1 MGTKTQSSAGAWQKY
16 TGAGASKSVK
26 YQTIQFAEVMD
37 NTDGSKMGRLRV
49 YIVGSRGNK
58 LDQNNWRTVSWS
70 SPFAGATNLDDTIK
84 GGEGKPEDKIENSYQ
99 ATQRSYGMWMTPP
112 DIGNIVIVAFV
123 DGNENMGVCL
133 GCMFQPGINHMIPGI
148 AKGAT
153 FGEDSPLVPVAE
165 ANRKSDEVNNNY
177 SLYKSKPNTIDSVRR
192 AKHDPLFESLT
203 DQGLEND
210 NIRGL
215 TDSSARRESPSQ
227 VFGFL
232 TPGGHQFVMD
242 DASQKHIRLR
252 TIGGSQILLDDTN
265 NTIYVIN
272 SQGTG
277 WVEITN
283 QGKIEVW
290 GADSISLRSEKDV
303 NIRADRDLN
312 LESGRHVNIRARYTD
327 ENNQPT
333 STKTLTPTK
342 GNVHIQ
348 TAGSFKVTSGTD
360 NTDNIDMST
369 TGSTN
374 VYSGVDLKLTQLG
387 SSHINSGTTHRETA
401 ANGSGRIDMNSPGF
415 DASVCVPVT
424 GIPLQV
430 DGEGNLLYTN
440 VLEMRQGEALN
451 SPRVTETQRG
461 SINTRFPTREPYPDH
476 ESQST
481 ANSGESS

>member
-1 MGTKTQSSAGAWQKY
+1 MATKTQSSAGAWQKY
-16 TGAGASKSVK
+16 TGASGSKSVK

-70 SPFAGATNLDDTIK
+70 SPFAGATNLDDAIK
-84 GGEGKPEDKIENSYQ
+84 GGEGKAEEKIENTYKG
-99 ATQRSYGMWMTPP
+99 TQRSYGMWMTPP
-112 DIGNIVIVAFV
+112 DVGNIVIVAFV

-153 FGEDSPLVPVAE
+153 FGEEAPLVPVAE
-165 ANRKSDEVNNNY
+165 ANRKSDEINNSY
-177 SLYKSKPNTIDSVRR
+177 SLYKNTPNSIDSVRR

-203 DQGLEND
+203 NQGLEND

-252 TIGGSQILLDDTN
+252 TVGGAQILLDDTN
-265 NTIYVIN
+265 STVYVTN
-272 SQGTG
+272 SKGTG
-277 WVEITN
+277 WVEISEN
-283 QGKIEVW
+283 GKIELW
-290 GADSISLRSEKDV
+290 GADSISMRSEKDV

-312 LESGRHVNIRARYTD
+312 LESGRHTNIRAHKTD
-327 ENNQPT
+327 ENSQP
-333 STKTLTPTK
+333 KTTTDLGSVK

-348 TAGSFKVTSGTD
+348 SAGSFKVKTGTD
-360 NTDNIDMST
+360 VADNIDMST
-369 TGSTN
+369 TGTTN
-374 VYSGVDLKLTQLG
+374 IYSGVNHNFTALG
-387 SSHINSGTTHRETA
+387 VSNINAAGGHFETA
-401 ANGSGRIDMNSPGF
+401 SVIHMNG
-415 DASVCVPVT
+415 PVAGLAT
-424 GIPLQV
+424 PVEGVGLQL

-440 VLEMRQGEALN
+440 VLQTRQGEALN
-451 SPRVTETQRG
+451 SPRVTETHRG
-461 SINTRFPTREPYPDH
+461 SINTRFPTREPYPYH
-476 ESQST
+476 ESQSIE
-481 ANSGESS
+481 NSSE